1 LSLLAMPV
9 IYSFF
14 QIFYIL
20 KNQELQTYADILKFL
35 HPTNNVEISIFSEL
49 WFAIAIVFG
58 IWLIFFAGV
67 VVSTVIFY

>member
-1 LSLLAMPV
+1 MPV

-35 HPTNNVEISIFSEL
+35 HPTNNVKISIFSEL